1 MKLAI
6 KVMDNYLEEIDYN
19 NYVPE
24 YFAIK
29 VYVKPYLKKQRSFNR
44 ASSICSNTSNGS
56 ESSTSRRKS
65 RAFLQNFTTAL
76 DDVYKEIEIMK
87 KLNHPNIIKL
97 YEIIDDPNSE
107 KLYLIMPVA
116 DYGESIEWDPSYTPP
131 SFAALGAS
139 GSFNAGR
146 QATDATEN
154 TSDSSREGGAKK
166 QPP

>member
-1 MKLAI
+1 
-6 KVMDNYLEEIDYN
+6 
-19 NYVPE
+19 VPE

-29 VYVKPYLKKQRSFNR
+29 VYVKPYLKKQRSFIRTN
-44 ASSICSNTSNGS
+44 SSNSVSSANS
-56 ESSTSRRKS
+56 ESTGRRKA

-107 KLYLIMPVA
+107 KLYLVMPVA

-146 QATDATEN
+146 
-154 TSDSSREGGAKK
+154 
-166 QPP
+166 

>member
-1 MKLAI
+1 MLSQLGHGSQPRVKLAI
-6 KVMDNYLEEIDYN
+6 KVMDSETDEIDFT

-24 YFAIK
+24 YFASK
-29 VYVKPYLKKQRSFNR
+29 VYIKPYLKKQKSFNR
-44 ASSICSNTSNGS
+44 ANSICSNSSAGS
-56 ESSTSRRKS
+56 DSRNRRKS

-87 KLNHPNIIKL
+87 KLDHPNIIKL

-107 KLYLIMPVA
+107 KLYLVMPVA

-146 QATDATEN
+146 
-154 TSDSSREGGAKK
+154 
-166 QPP
+166 

>member
-1 MKLAI
+1 VKLAI
-6 KVMDNYLEEIDYN
+6 KVVDSNFEAIDYA

-29 VYVKPYLKKQRSFNR
+29 VYVKPYLKKQRSFGR
-44 ASSICSNTSNGS
+44 ANSINSNSSAGS
-56 ESSTSRRKS
+56 ETSTSRRKNRS
-65 RAFLQNFTTAL
+65 FLQNFTTAL

-87 KLNHPNIIKL
+87 KLDHPNIIKL

-107 KLYLIMPVA
+107 KLYLVMPVA

-146 QATDATEN
+146 
-154 TSDSSREGGAKK
+154 
-166 QPP
+166 

>member
-1 MKLAI
+1 M
-6 KVMDNYLEEIDYN
+6 
-19 NYVPE
+19 PE

-29 VYVKPYLKKQRSFNR
+29 VYVKPYLKKQRSFIRTN
-44 ASSICSNTSNGS
+44 SSNSVSSANS
-56 ESSTSRRKS
+56 ESTGRRKA

-107 KLYLIMPVA
+107 KLYLVMPVA

-146 QATDATEN
+146 
-154 TSDSSREGGAKK
+154 
-166 QPP
+166 

>member
-1 MKLAI
+1 MLSQLGHGSQARVKLAI
-6 KVMDNYLEEIDYN
+6 KVMSSELEEFDIT

-29 VYVKPYLKKQRSFNR
+29 VYIKPYLKKQRSFNR
-44 ASSICSNTSNGS
+44 AKFICSNSSGGS
-56 ESSTSRRKS
+56 ESSSRRKS

-87 KLNHPNIIKL
+87 RLDHPNIIKL

-107 KLYLIMPVA
+107 KLYLVMPVA
-116 DYGESIEWDPSYTPP
+116 DYGESIEWDPSFTPP

-146 QATDATEN
+146 
-154 TSDSSREGGAKK
+154 
-166 QPP
+166 

>member
-1 MKLAI
+1 MLSQLGHGSQARVKLAI
-6 KVMDNYLEEIDYN
+6 KVMDSKLEEIDYTI
-19 NYVPE
+19 YVPE
-24 YFAIK
+24 YFAVK

-44 ASSICSNTSNGS
+44 TNSSNSASSANNS
-56 ESSTSRRKS
+56 ESSSRRKA

-107 KLYLIMPVA
+107 KLYLVMPVA

-146 QATDATEN
+146 
-154 TSDSSREGGAKK
+154 
-166 QPP
+166 

>member
-1 MKLAI
+1 MLSQLGHGSQARVKLAI
-6 KVMDNYLEEIDYN
+6 KIMDNNLEEIDYT

-24 YFAIK
+24 YFAVK
-29 VYVKPYLKKQRSFNR
+29 VYVKPYLKKQRSFIRTN
-44 ASSICSNTSNGS
+44 SSNSVSSANS
-56 ESSTSRRKS
+56 EPSSRRKA

-87 KLNHPNIIKL
+87 RLNHPNIIKL

-107 KLYLIMPVA
+107 KLYLVMPVA

-146 QATDATEN
+146 
-154 TSDSSREGGAKK
+154 
-166 QPP
+166 

>member
-1 MKLAI
+1 MSGQGG
-6 KVMDNYLEEIDYN
+6 N
-19 NYVPE
+19 
-24 YFAIK
+24 
-29 VYVKPYLKKQRSFNR
+29 
-44 ASSICSNTSNGS
+44 
-56 ESSTSRRKS
+56 SSTGRRKA

-116 DYGESIEWDPSYTPP
+116 DYGESIECDPNFTPP

-139 GSFNAGR
+139 GSFTAGR
-146 QATDATEN
+146 PTN
-154 TSDSSREGGAKK
+154 DSCEAI
-166 QPP
+166 

>member
-1 MKLAI
+1 MLQKLGHGSQARVKLAI
-6 KVMDNYLEEIDYN
+6 KVADSSLEEIDFTT
-19 NYVPE
+19 YVPE

-29 VYVKPYLKKQRSFNR
+29 VYIKPYLKKQRSFVR
-44 ASSICSNTSNGS
+44 QSSTSVSSSNSNGKG
-56 ESSTSRRKS
+56 EMPSRRKS

-87 KLNHPNIIKL
+87 RLEHPNIIKL
-97 YEIIDDPNSE
+97 YEIIDDPLSE
-107 KLYLIMPVA
+107 KLYLVMPVA

-146 QATDATEN
+146 QA
-154 TSDSSREGGAKK
+154 
-166 QPP
+166 